1 MTTGNKYFGIEG
13 WSWYNPPRNWSYGQ
27 ARINVRTDADTDF
40 WATTHYGFVRDS
52 GHALLLRMPSE
63 FQISAT
69 FSGRYHEQYD
79 QAGLL
84 IRLDAHNWIKSGVE
98 LIDGICQLSTVVTRD
113 VSDWSMTAS
122 KTNISEHTEIGLTLI
137 RAGDTVTISHTIGDT
152 PASMSRLAYFP
163 PTIPVQSG
171 IMCASPNGQG
181 FDVTFGNVA
190 VML

>member
-1 MTTGNKYFGIEG
+1 MTTGNKCFGIEG
-13 WSWYNPPRNWSYGQ
+13 WSWYNPPRNWSCGQ

-113 VSDWSMTAS
+113 VSDWSVAAS
-122 KTNISEHTEIGLTLI
+122 KTRISDHTEINLTLT
-137 RAGDTVTISHTIGDT
+137 RSGDTVTISHTIGDT

-163 PTIPVQSG
+163 PAIPVQSG

-181 FDVTFGNVA
+181 FDVTFGNVE